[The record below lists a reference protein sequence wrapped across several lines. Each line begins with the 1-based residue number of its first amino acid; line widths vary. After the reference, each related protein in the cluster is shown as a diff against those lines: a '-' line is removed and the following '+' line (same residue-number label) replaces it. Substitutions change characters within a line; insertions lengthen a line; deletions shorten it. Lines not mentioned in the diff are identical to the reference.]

1 MVRVDRVVHKM
12 SDNLLPCPFC
22 GGTNLE
28 IAHAADKNGTYD
40 WKVACA
46 DCYILHETEEQAI
59 ASWNRRGIPG
69 PVTDTDIAKWLDYLR
84 TVEPVDRNW
93 RFDVANTSE

>member
-1 MVRVDRVVHKM
+1 M
-12 SDNLLPCPFC
+12 SKELLPCPFC

-46 DCYILHETEEQAI
+46 DCYIFHETEEQAI
-59 ASWNRRGIPG
+59 ASWNRRADYDGDYTA
-69 PVTDTDIAKWLDYLR
+69 VDLDETQGFTLQ
-84 TVEPVDRNW
+84 EKPED
-93 RFDVANTSE
+93 E